1 MFTYVK
7 ARNFKSLKE
16 IEFNLN
22 KTKNKINPLVVV
34 YGENGSGK
42 TNLVELFQVLKK
54 SLIARCMVPIV
65 ETEWKVWGGEIK
77 ENFEE
82 IQMVE
87 ESAEPYQPDWR
98 IATELQRYRM
108 IGEKDPTELE
118 FGFQINGIDGFYA
131 FKFTDEVIEE
141 SLYYKVDKQRA
152 YLYQLKKEEGKI
164 TKKLN
169 QNIFPNSKYREELY
183 ESIEQY
189 WGKYTFLSLLMAEK
203 RDKNRKYIE
212 NNIASNI
219 FEVTKMFLSMIVQ
232 ESERKIQSGQPN
244 RKATLR
250 NIQRG
255 EIREDKLS
263 EIRKYETIL
272 NIFFTQAYADIKQ
285 VKYLTR
291 RDEGRVSYRL
301 YFEKM
306 IGGKLKS
313 IPSTSESEGTQRI
326 LRQFNTLVGAL
337 TGETVIIDEIDNGIH
352 DVLMKNIILSIQD
365 EITGQLI
372 VTTHNTLLLE
382 VLPKEYLYILS
393 TDYKGNK
400 EIQSIKEYDIKVQKN
415 HNARDL
421 YLKGIFGGIPTTEYI
436 DFEEIKDTLVDWK
449 ETNGEEA

>member
-7 ARNFKSLKE
+7 AKNFKSLKE

-42 TNLVELFQVLKK
+42 TNLVELFKLLQQTVLAKTVNIAMNQLPK
-54 SLIARCMVPIV
+54 ELWEIEEGLIGQLPTSMQQIFQL
-65 ETEWKVWGGEIK
+65 T
-77 ENFEE
+77 F
-82 IQMVE
+82 QF
-87 ESAEPYQPDWR
+87 QD
-98 IATELQRYRM
+98 YRM
-108 IGEKDPTELE
+108 IDETEPTELE
-118 FGFQINGIDGFYA
+118 FGFQINGVDGFYN
-131 FKFTDEVIEE
+131 FKFTDAIIEE
-141 SLYYKVDKQRA
+141 SLYYKADKQRT
-152 YLYQLKKEEGKI
+152 YLYHLKKEPTIIRKELNH
-164 TKKLN
+164 TAFLNKKY
-169 QNIFPNSKYREELY
+169 QEELY
-183 ESIEQY
+183 ENIDKY
-189 WGKYTFLSLLMAEK
+189 WGKYSFLTLLMGEK
-203 RDKNRKYIE
+203 KDKNKEYVKNSISE
-212 NNIASNI
+212 NI
-219 FEVTKMFLSMIVQ
+219 FEVINQFLAMTVCIDKGTFRIIPDNLTKQRKLEDIQQGTIVQ
-232 ESERKIQSGQPN
+232 ERIG
-244 RKATLR
+244 
-250 NIQRG
+250 
-255 EIREDKLS
+255 D
-263 EIRKYETIL
+263 IRKYESVL

-285 VKYLTR
+285 VKYKIENQ
-291 RDEGRVSYRL
+291 EGRLSYQL

-306 IGGKLKS
+306 IGGSLKS
-313 IPSTSESEGTQRI
+313 IPSTLESEGTQRI
-326 LRQFNTLVGAL
+326 LRQFDTLLGAL

-436 DFEEIKDTLVDWK
+436 DFEEIKDTLDDWK
-449 ETNGEEA
+449 ETNGEET

>member
-7 ARNFKSLKE
+7 AKNFKSLKE

-42 TNLVELFQVLKK
+42 TNLVELFKLLQQTVLAKTVNIAMNQLPK
-54 SLIARCMVPIV
+54 ELWEIEEGLIGQLPTSMQQIFQL
-65 ETEWKVWGGEIK
+65 T
-77 ENFEE
+77 F
-82 IQMVE
+82 QF
-87 ESAEPYQPDWR
+87 QD
-98 IATELQRYRM
+98 YRM
-108 IGEKDPTELE
+108 IDETEPTELE
-118 FGFQINGIDGFYA
+118 FGFQINGVDGFYN
-131 FKFTDEVIEE
+131 FKFTDAIIEE
-141 SLYYKVDKQRA
+141 SLYYKADKQRT
-152 YLYQLKKEEGKI
+152 YLYHLKKEPTIIRKELNH
-164 TKKLN
+164 TAFLNKKY
-169 QNIFPNSKYREELY
+169 QEELY
-183 ESIEQY
+183 ENIDKY
-189 WGKYTFLSLLMAEK
+189 WGKYSFLTLLMGEK
-203 RDKNRKYIE
+203 KDKNKEYVKNSISE
-212 NNIASNI
+212 NI
-219 FEVTKMFLSMIVQ
+219 FEVINQFLAMTVCIDKGTFRIIPDNLTKQRKLEDIQQGTIVQ
-232 ESERKIQSGQPN
+232 ERIG
-244 RKATLR
+244 
-250 NIQRG
+250 
-255 EIREDKLS
+255 D
-263 EIRKYETIL
+263 IRKYETIL

-436 DFEEIKDTLVDWK
+436 DFEEIKDTLDDWK
-449 ETNGEEA
+449 ETNGEET